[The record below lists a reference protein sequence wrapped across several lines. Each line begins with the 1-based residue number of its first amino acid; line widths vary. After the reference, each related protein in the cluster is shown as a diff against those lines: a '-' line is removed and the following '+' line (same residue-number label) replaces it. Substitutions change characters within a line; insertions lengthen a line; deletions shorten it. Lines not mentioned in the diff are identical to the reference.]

1 MTIQVVSEKDRKN
14 FLVSNFGMAGLRIEQ
29 MVYAH
34 ADRLCPEYKGGY
46 WEFAYIKKGKK
57 LVPFMYLASEKP
69 IMMVN
74 SMNHGKALVDGIA
87 MGLVCTL
94 FALEPLAH
102 REDKYCQ
109 MFHVI
114 RDYIISKYPKA
125 YPIID

>member
-1 MTIQVVSEKDRKN
+1 MTIQVVEDRKN
-14 FLVSNFGMAGLRIEQ
+14 FLVKNFGMAGLRLEQ
-29 MVYAH
+29 LVYAH
-34 ADRLCPEYKGGY
+34 ADRLCPEYNGGM
-46 WEFAYIKKGKK
+46 WEFAYIKKGKQ
-57 LVPFMYLASEKP
+57 LVPFMYLSEDKP
-69 IMMVN
+69 IKMVN
-74 SMNHGKALVDGIA
+74 SMNFGEAKVCGIA

-102 REDKYCQ
+102 REDKYCK